1 MCSIFPRAPHER
13 GFHDD
18 RPTKIISRIKGKR
31 AQKTG
36 RPARQHECFRAERP
50 QAGSAKWGTHGCA
63 AKHGFYTKNFSPAER
78 KGLAAVKGG
87 VLEEEIAL
95 LRVLIKR
102 FAEKL
107 LASEDVSLKE
117 SSQHLAV
124 VSEAMLR
131 LAGLLRTHHMLG
143 GSDTD
148 TLTEALSQALE
159 QVTAEMALAGREG
172 SAEY

>member
-1 MCSIFPRAPHER
+1 LFY
-13 GFHDD
+13 F
-18 RPTKIISRIKGKR
+18 
-31 AQKTG
+31 
-36 RPARQHECFRAERP
+36 FRATTVKGALIMSTP
-50 QAGSAKWGTHGCA
+50 LKHSKDLQGTSRRKRGGQPGNSNA
-63 AKHGFYTKNFSPAER
+63 LKHGFYTMNFSPAER
-78 KGLAAVKGG
+78 KGLAAVKGV

-148 TLTEALSQALE
+148 TLAEALSQALE